1 MSKKLIY
8 ISFPFLLLAGIYF
21 LGPTPDKPKYDLAMP
36 NVPQASIELEKYVVD
51 QEAKHK
57 LKPDN
62 EARIIWADSAKK
74 RTEYSVVYI
83 HGFSASQKEGD
94 PVHKNFAKKFNCN
107 LYLARMADHGVDT
120 TEQLLQFTPDRW
132 WQSSKEALAIGKA
145 LGDKVIVMSTS
156 TGGTMALMLAAE
168 YPQDVFALINLSPN
182 IEIFHPLA
190 WMSNN
195 PWGLQLARYVV
206 GGNYSVSKNISGVDM
221 KLQNQYWNDKYRL
234 ESVGEMQQMLE
245 DKMKEETF
253 KRIHQPSLSLYYYK
267 DDAHQDS
274 TVKVS
279 AILKMNQQLNTPDS
293 LKQAVSIPAAGSHVI
308 GSYIR
313 SKDIFS
319 VERAAEQFAIQKLG
333 MKVDYG
339 LKPVTLPEYK
349 NSLKAT
355 PDYQLVDL
363 EKAVPGIV
371 LDIKYAT
378 TDNFTKAKI
387 YNLAKA
393 YARKPVALSLAKAQV
408 EFNKLG
414 YGVKIFDSYRPYSA
428 TVKFYEVMKG
438 DTVYVASPYKGSK
451 HNRGCA
457 LDMTLVDLKTKE
469 ELKMPT
475 EYDAAVK
482 EAWSAS
488 PVADPILRKNRDVL
502 ISVMERNGFKVYEA
516 EWWHFD
522 FVGWK
527 KFPVM
532 NIDFEEL
539 ENK

>member
-8 ISFPFLLLAGIYF
+8 LSFPFLLLAGIYF
-21 LGPTPDKPKYDLAMP
+21 LGPSPEKPKYDPAMP
-36 NVPQASIELEKYVVD
+36 NVPQAPAELEKYVVD

-74 RTEYSVVYI
+74 RTEYGVVYI

-156 TGGTMALMLAAE
+156 TGGTIALMLAAE
-168 YPQDVFALINLSPN
+168 YPEDVFALINLSPN

-206 GGNYSVSKNISGVDM
+206 GGNYSISKNIPGVDM
-221 KLQNQYWNDKYRL
+221 KLQNQYWNDNYRL

-245 DKMKEETF
+245 DKMIKATF
-253 KRIHQPSLSLYYYK
+253 KKIHQPSLTLYYYK
-267 DDAHQDS
+267 DEVHQDS

-279 AILKMNQQLNTPDS
+279 AILRMNKQLGTPDS
-293 LKQAVSIPAAGSHVI
+293 MKQTVAIPEAGSHVI

-319 VERAAEQFAIQKLG
+319 VERAAEQFAIQKLK
-333 MKVDYG
+333 MKIDYR
-339 LKPVTLPEYK
+339 LKPVMLQEYK
-349 NSLKAT
+349 NSLKAN

-393 YARKPVALSLAKAQV
+393 YARKPVAQALAKAQI
-408 EFNKLG
+408 EFNKIG
-414 YGVKIFDSYRPYSA
+414 YGVKIYDSYRPYSA

-457 LDMTLVDLKTKE
+457 LDMSIVDLKTKE

-482 EAWSAS
+482 EAWPTY
-488 PVADPILRKNRDVL
+488 PVADPVIRKNRETL

-522 FVGWK
+522 FVGWQ

>member
-8 ISFPFLLLAGIYF
+8 ILFPFLLLAGIYF
-21 LGPTPDKPKYDLAMP
+21 LGPKPKKPKYDSTMP
-36 NVPQASIELEKYVVD
+36 SVPQSSLELEKNVAD

-57 LKPDN
+57 LKSDN
-62 EARIIWADSAKK
+62 EARIIWADSLKK

-83 HGFSASQKEGD
+83 HGFSASQEEGD

-145 LGDKVIVMSTS
+145 LGNKVIVMSTS

-195 PWGLQLARYVV
+195 PWGLQLARYVI
-206 GGNYSVSKNISGVDM
+206 GGNYNVTKNISGVDM

-245 DKMKEETF
+245 DKMTEATF
-253 KRIHQPSLSLYYYK
+253 KKIHQPSLSLYYYK
-267 DDAHQDS
+267 DEIHQDS

-279 AILKMNQQLNTPDS
+279 AILKMNQQLGTPDS
-293 LKQAVSIPAAGSHVI
+293 MKLAVAIPEAGSHVI

-319 VERAAEQFAIQKLG
+319 VERAAEQFAIQKLR
-333 MKVDYG
+333 MKIDYG
-339 LKPVTLPEYK
+339 LKPVALQEYK
-349 NSLKAT
+349 NSLKANL
-355 PDYQLVDL
+355 DYQLVDL

-387 YNLAKA
+387 YNLPKA
-393 YARKPVALSLAKAQV
+393 YARKPVAQALAKAQV

-457 LDMTLVDLKTKE
+457 LDMTIIDLKTKK

-482 EAWSAS
+482 EAWPTSS
-488 PVADPILRKNRDVL
+488 VADPAIRESRETL
-502 ISVMERNGFKVYEA
+502 ISIMETNGFKVYEA

-522 FVGWK
+522 FIGWQ
-527 KFPVM
+527 KFPIM

-539 ENK
+539 ETK